1 MSGGFTEGD
10 LIAYVGTDEPGH
22 FLHEGSPGVVIDV
35 GPTPH
40 DISVDLDFGPAFSTS
55 ALELA
60 RIDQTE
66 FRERADRMKRGL
78 HPLRDEPIAPFDP
91 FGSAQGS

>member
-1 MSGGFTEGD
+1 MSERYTEGD
-10 LIAYVGTDEPGH
+10 LIAYVGPDEPEH
-22 FLHEGSPGVVIDV
+22 FLYKGSPGVVIDV
-35 GPTPH
+35 GPTPY

-60 RIDQTE
+60 PIDPVR

-78 HPLRDEPIAPFDP
+78 HPLRDEPIAPFNP
-91 FGSAQGS
+91 FRSDQNA